1 MISRI
6 RTEGHVHHP
15 LLVCATTHLS
25 HCAIRRFSVRTLNR
39 IDLFGLIRH
48 TLVTWS
54 EMGKQTP
61 WSIERHIEY
70 HISIPRIARMV
81 HYCKVFDCN
90 NNSTD
95 ERLSFHN
102 FPDDPKLQK
111 VGITFVLKSFKS

>member
-1 MISRI
+1 MLIDVKI
-6 RTEGHVHHP
+6 IKE
-15 LLVCATTHLS
+15 A
-25 HCAIRRFSVRTLNR
+25 

-54 EMGKQTP
+54 EMGKQTRS
-61 WSIERHIEY
+61 SIGRHIEC
-70 HISIPRIARMV
+70 HVSVPQIARMV

-95 ERLSFHN
+95 ERLSFHK

-111 VGITFVLKSFKS
+111 VSLTCFDKLFKS

>member
-1 MISRI
+1 MINVEKSCVI
-6 RTEGHVHHP
+6 PAQQINFLAFV
-15 LLVCATTHLS
+15 LD
-25 HCAIRRFSVRTLNR
+25 SVSMT

-54 EMGKQTP
+54 EMGKQTRS
-61 WSIERHIEY
+61 SIGRQIEC
-70 HISIPRIARMV
+70 HVSVPQIARMV

-95 ERLSFHN
+95 ERLSFHK

-111 VGITFVLKSFKS
+111 VSLTCFDKLFKS